1 VDTRGLKLE
10 AKAAAALGT
19 TAASGSRTVFSLS
32 EDETMDLGRGL
43 GRALKGGELLLLEGD
58 LGYGKT
64 VFARGVA
71 TALGILPDEVTS
83 PSFTLVHEYKGG
95 RVPLFH
101 RPVPARDPRGRGRR
115 ANSEILTAGRR
126 PRRWGP
132 HSYDAGTTIDFMTW
146 ARVRGG
152 SRSSPADGRRAAT
165 ATQGPAPPRG
175 SVSQF
180 GASLVMMTSCA

>member
-10 AKAAAALGT
+10 TTAAAPSGAAAA
-19 TAASGSRTVFSLS
+19 SGPRTVFSLS

-71 TALGILPDEVTS
+71 TALGILPDEVSS

-101 RPVPARDPRGRGRR
+101 IDLYRLETPEEEVGTLGLEEILAAGGVVLVEWGEKLPPYLRRGATTIRFHDVGEGSRRIEILAEPTAAGRPRG
-115 ANSEILTAGRR
+115 
-126 PRRWGP
+126 
-132 HSYDAGTTIDFMTW
+132 DA
-146 ARVRGG
+146 
-152 SRSSPADGRRAAT
+152 
-165 ATQGPAPPRG
+165 
-175 SVSQF
+175 
-180 GASLVMMTSCA
+180 